1 MGSRCVKR
9 SRRLAVRR
17 EARLL
22 PLAFLASILPRMSFR
37 KAGGEWEPMLLG
49 IEPRNC
55 GVCGKGLYR
64 NFTLLRGGWSRCTVC
79 GQFVHYSCLSSGKT
93 KFLKVRPRVCKTCRQ
108 NRDRPLPKEGGKLAV
123 GS

>member
-1 MGSRCVKR
+1 MCQTILPPIAPS
-9 SRRLAVRR
+9 
-17 EARLL
+17 LL
-22 PLAFLASILPRMSFR
+22 PLAKRVVRLPRMSFR
-37 KAGGEWEPMLLG
+37 KAGGGWEPLLLG

-79 GQFVHYSCLSSGKT
+79 GEFVHYSCLSSGKS
-93 KFLKVRPRVCKTCRQ
+93 KFLKVRPRVCKVCRQ
-108 NRDRPLPKEGGKLAV
+108 NRERSLPTEGGKLAV